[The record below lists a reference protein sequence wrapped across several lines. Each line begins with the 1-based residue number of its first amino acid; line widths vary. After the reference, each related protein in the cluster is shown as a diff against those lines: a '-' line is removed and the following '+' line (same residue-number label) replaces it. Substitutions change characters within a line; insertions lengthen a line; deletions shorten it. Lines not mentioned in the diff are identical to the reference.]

1 MQPQRFLDFVDMN
14 RLSIPPHL
22 CLFNKNLCFIDAEF
36 IIDEDRRVIMVRL
49 VFMR

>member
-14 RLSIPPHL
+14 HRSSTEIVDH
-22 CLFNKNLCFIDAEF
+22 FIDAEF
-36 IIDEDRRVIMVRL
+36 IIDEDRRVTMVRL